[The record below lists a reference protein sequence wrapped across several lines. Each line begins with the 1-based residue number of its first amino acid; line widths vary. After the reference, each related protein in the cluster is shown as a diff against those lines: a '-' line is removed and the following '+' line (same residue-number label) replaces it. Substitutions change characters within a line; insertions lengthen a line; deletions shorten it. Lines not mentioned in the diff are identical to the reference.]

1 MTDRIVLT
9 ARKRSTDPAQEHLRE
24 HKDRWNADVKAFIA
38 RVKKFTT
45 ALVGL
50 KKAISGSPV
59 PRLGLGK
66 GNIKYPLSPVVTKV
80 LDGLA
85 SEYQQLA
92 QDYQKITLDG
102 HTIVQEQEAYSRTRR
117 KGKSEG
123 GVVPKPVEAAPPA
136 QEPTAP
142 PAEPMPLAAAGVPDL
157 IVTAGE
163 YPLTVEFGATRA
175 WQQAVASLDGLLGEK
190 GSTDASRVQEGVLQQ
205 HYLFPT
211 LENRDEAVQ
220 KIRTETTGF
229 QVVAADLTKEAAT
242 PLGRMWT
249 YLKTPFMFGDE
260 DRFARKDML
269 KSSAELYKLLGQIGK
284 TVLSREPNAIPEFVY
299 NVEQLATRF
308 KSEIQQ
314 PLFALRDAKAA
325 EQKALGPKE
334 ERPAE
339 KPSEKPS
346 EQQAEKQ
353 KTEPPKSE
361 KPAVPIVDT
370 DRFPLFVE
378 FSVKKHKD
386 IIAAL
391 DKVVGAPGKKIDT
404 SRKESGVLRREYGFA
419 TRDDRQ
425 QAMLALHSAKL
436 PDEWGVKVSVQRAR
450 EAEPVEE
457 VLVEETKKKEPVVE
471 APTEPVVETP
481 PETVEPEVAPPI
493 PPDVNRN
500 EQVDTADRLAMIQAW
515 ADEIEQ
521 LDVRGGSASMI
532 GELSREG
539 IEFDIHDYVVRLI
552 QFELSFRE
560 LLREARGVAY
570 EGGKI
575 SEDLYN
581 SIYQQYES
589 IKSLFEAL
597 IKAVAQARQAQA
609 AKKAGAITPELHKVA
624 QARVSRWLQRQ
635 WISLMKPQ
643 DYRTR
648 ITADRQITSLGTS
661 LDRFMDELQKRKV
674 PVDAL
679 MSQFANS
686 AASLSGLLDTAINL
700 AEIHNSRAYIVQL
713 RAKSRRQASPIAIIA
728 EKHVAKMKRLKDELD
743 TLQRISE
750 KGDEEDK
757 PEKKREAA

>member
-123 GVVPKPVEAAPPA
+123 GVVPKPEAAPPV

-142 PAEPMPLAAAGVPDL
+142 PAEPMPLTAAGDLDL

-163 YPLTVEFGATRA
+163 YPLTVEFGATRT

-190 GSTDASRVQEGVLQQ
+190 GSTDASRVQEGILRQ
-205 HYLFPT
+205 HYSFPT
-211 LENRDEAVQ
+211 SENRDEAIHKV
-220 KIRTETTGF
+220 RTETTGF
-229 QVVAADLTKEAAT
+229 QVVATDLTKEAAT

-314 PLFALRDAKAA
+314 PLFALREAKAA
-325 EQKALGPKE
+325 EQKALVPKE
-334 ERPAE
+334 E
-339 KPSEKPS
+339 KPSEKP
-346 EQQAEKQ
+346 A
-353 KTEPPKSE
+353 E
-361 KPAVPIVDT
+361 KPAEKPKTESLKTEKPTTPITDA

-378 FSVKKHKD
+378 FSVKKYKD
-386 IIAAL
+386 IIVAL
-391 DKVVGAPGKKIDT
+391 DKIVGVPGKKIDT
-404 SRKESGVLRREYGFA
+404 SRKESGVLRREYGFS
-419 TRDDRQ
+419 TRDERQ
-425 QAMLALHSAKL
+425 QAMLSLHNAKL

-457 VLVEETKKKEPVVE
+457 VLVEETKKEPVVE
-471 APTEPVVETP
+471 APTKPVVEAP
-481 PETVEPEVAPPI
+481 PEIVEPETAPPV

-500 EQVDTADRLAMIQAW
+500 EQVDTADRFSMIQTW

-560 LLREARGVAY
+560 LLREARGVMF
-570 EGGKI
+570 EGGQI

-589 IKSLFEAL
+589 IKSLFDAL
-597 IKAVAQARQAQA
+597 IKAVSQAKQIQS
-609 AKKAGAITPELHKVA
+609 AKKAGAITLELHKVA

-648 ITADRQITSLGTS
+648 ITADRQITSLGAS
-661 LDRFMDELQKRKV
+661 LDRFMDELQKRNV
-674 PVDAL
+674 PVDVL
-679 MSQFANS
+679 MAQFASS
-686 AASLSGLLDTAINL
+686 AESLSGLLDTAINL
-700 AEIHNSRAYIVQL
+700 ADIHNSRAYIVQL
-713 RAKSRRQASPIAIIA
+713 RAKSRRQASPVAIIA
-728 EKHVAKMKRLKDELD
+728 ERHVTKMKRLKDELE

-750 KGDEEDK
+750 KGEDAAE